1 MKLILSG
8 AAALLLTT
16 GLAMAQSPSNAT
28 IQGGQTAPSN
38 SAGAAGP
45 ATSTG
50 QLNQTGVGPGTTQ
63 LPGDKAANQPT
74 TAASGN
80 AVATTPT
87 TR

>member
-1 MKLILSG
+1 MKLVVTG
-8 AAALLLTT
+8 VTALLLTT
-16 GLAMAQSPSNAT
+16 GVAFAQSPSNAT

-45 ATSTG
+45 ASATS
-50 QLNQTGVGPGTTQ
+50 QINQTGVGAGTPQ

-74 TAASGN
+74 TAGSGN

-87 TR
+87 K